1 MSRRSRAL
9 TYLATLAVVVGVGI
23 LHADLIG
30 HYRFVDG
37 SRLGW
42 DVAYSLVLATTT
54 YAAGLPDQ
62 VSSRGAALVQSVVAV
77 GAAAAVISLVQLMAG
92 SLLLPRLVVG
102 ASALVLTPVYL
113 GCGELSR
120 RETERR
126 RRRER
131 LLVVADPQDVA
142 TLADDLRYTRENA
155 ACVVASTSAEDL
167 HDQGSEGRP
176 LVELADQCRPTVVV
190 LDRRAA
196 ADDGIVAQAAVL
208 HERGVRVRTLSLFY
222 EEWMGKLPLGE
233 LERVSLMFD
242 IGEVHRARYGRI
254 KRLVDIS
261 MALLG
266 SAAAILAVPVV
277 WTVDVLA
284 NPGPLLYRQERV
296 GKGGRP
302 FTILK
307 FRTCQPG
314 SDTSE
319 WTLEDDPRVTRGG
332 AWLRRLHI
340 DELPNFINVL
350 RGDMTLV
357 GPRPEQTVYVD
368 ELSGK
373 LPFYAL
379 RHLVRPGMTG
389 WAQVNY
395 GYASDHSGA
404 LQKLQ
409 YDFYYLRRQ
418 TFVMDLRV
426 LGRTLRAV
434 LRGGR

>member
-1 MSRRSRAL
+1 MSRRSRTL
-9 TYLATLAVVVGVGI
+9 TYLATLAVVVGVGV
-23 LHADLIG
+23 LHASLIG

-42 DVAYSLVLATTT
+42 DVAYSVVLGVTT

-62 VSSRGAALVQSVVAV
+62 VWSRGGALLQAVVAV
-77 GAAAAVISLVQLMAG
+77 GAAAAVISFVQLAAG
-92 SLLLPRLVVG
+92 SLLLPRLVVA

-120 RETERR
+120 READRR
-126 RRRER
+126 RKRER
-131 LLVVADPQDVA
+131 LLVVAGPDDVA
-142 TLADDLRYTRENA
+142 MLMDDLRETREHA
-155 ACVVASTSAEDL
+155 ACVVESATTDRMR
-167 HDQGSEGRP
+167 GRGTEQQP
-176 LVELADQCRPTVVV
+176 LIELAEECRPTVVV

-196 ADDGIVAQAAVL
+196 ADDAIVAQAAVL
-208 HERGVRVRTLSLFY
+208 HEQGVRVRTLSLFY

-242 IGEVHRARYGRI
+242 IGELHRARYGRV
-254 KRLVDIS
+254 KRLMDIAVS
-261 MALLG
+261 IFG
-266 SAAAILAVPVV
+266 STAAALAIPVV
-277 WTVDVLA
+277 WIVDIVS
-284 NPGPLLYRQERV
+284 NPGPLFYRQERI
-296 GKGGRP
+296 GKGGRT
-302 FTILK
+302 FTIVK

-314 SDTSE
+314 SDSSY

-357 GPRPEQTVYVD
+357 GPRPEQAMYVE
-368 ELSGK
+368 ELSSK

-395 GYASDHSGA
+395 GYAADHSGA

-418 TFVMDLRV
+418 SLLMDLRV

-434 LRGGR
+434 LRSGR